1 MMNARSKIR
10 EMPIDQLWDDDGF
23 FGTKLRDLTLE
34 EVDLI
39 VKTEPVRCVEAS
51 LGSPLNWISNE
62 DFKAFWRFARPN
74 IAKEDRIFLDE
85 YSGGFAYGASEWLG
99 RSGESI
105 VLLEKF
111 H

>member
-10 EMPIDQLWDDDGF
+10 RMPIDQLWDDDGF

-39 VKTEPVRCVEAS
+39 VKTGPVHCVEAN
-51 LGSPLNWISNE
+51 LGARLNWISNA
-62 DFKAFWRFARPN
+62 DFKAFWQLARPN
-74 IAKEDRIFLDE
+74 IAKGDKIILDE
-85 YSGGFAYGASEWLG
+85 YSGGFAYGPSEWLG
-99 RSGESI
+99 RSGETI
-105 VLLEKF
+105 VLLEKY